1 MQISTSVL
9 PTLTAVTLMRIAVIL
24 LDRTHAH
31 VKQDS
36 QEMDSHA
43 LVSRL
48 SIILFVRYVSFLSE
62 PTATTAMQE
71 SFVLFS
77 PVTVKVL
84 VWQKFELISV
94 LTVSSKQK
102 EKRSQA
108 ASLYHKCN
116 DGDCSNLRSFF

>member
-9 PTLTAVTLMRIAVIL
+9 QTLTAVTLLPYVAIR

-48 SIILFVRYVSFLSE
+48 STILFV
-62 PTATTAMQE
+62 
-71 SFVLFS
+71 
-77 PVTVKVL
+77 
-84 VWQKFELISV
+84 
-94 LTVSSKQK
+94 
-102 EKRSQA
+102 
-108 ASLYHKCN
+108 
-116 DGDCSNLRSFF
+116 

>member
-9 PTLTAVTLMRIAVIL
+9 PTLTAATLMQYVAIR

-31 VKQDS
+31 VKQDL

-43 LVSRL
+43 LVSHL

-77 PVTVKVL
+77 PFTVKGL
-84 VWQKFELISV
+84 VRLEFILIFV
-94 LTVSSKQK
+94 LTI
-102 EKRSQA
+102 
-108 ASLYHKCN
+108 
-116 DGDCSNLRSFF
+116 

>member
-1 MQISTSVL
+1 MQISTSV
-9 PTLTAVTLMRIAVIL
+9 PQTLTAVTLMQYAAIR

-36 QEMDSHA
+36 LEMDSHA

-48 SIILFVRYVSFLSE
+48 RIILFVRYVFFLSE

-77 PVTVKVL
+77 PFTVKGL
-84 VWQKFELISV
+84 VRLEFILILV
-94 LTVSSKQK
+94 LTI
-102 EKRSQA
+102 
-108 ASLYHKCN
+108 
-116 DGDCSNLRSFF
+116 

>member
-1 MQISTSVL
+1 MQISTSV
-9 PTLTAVTLMRIAVIL
+9 PQTLTAVTLMQYAAIR

-36 QEMDSHA
+36 LEMDSHA

-48 SIILFVRYVSFLSE
+48 SIIFFVRYVCFLSE

-77 PVTVKVL
+77 PFTVKGL
-84 VWQKFELISV
+84 VRLEFILILV
-94 LTVSSKQK
+94 LTI
-102 EKRSQA
+102 
-108 ASLYHKCN
+108 
-116 DGDCSNLRSFF
+116 

>member
-9 PTLTAVTLMRIAVIL
+9 QTLTAVTLMPYVAIR

-71 SFVLFS
+71 SFELFS
-77 PVTVKVL
+77 PFTVKGL
-84 VWQKFELISV
+84 VRLEFILILV

-102 EKRSQA
+102 EKRSKA
-108 ASLYHKCN
+108 ASLYDKCN

>member
-9 PTLTAVTLMRIAVIL
+9 QTLTAVTLMPYVAIR

-36 QEMDSHA
+36 QEMDSDA

-62 PTATTAMQE
+62 LTATTAMQE

-77 PVTVKVL
+77 PFTVKVL
-84 VWQKFELISV
+84 VRLEFILSLV
-94 LTVSSKQK
+94 LTI
-102 EKRSQA
+102 
-108 ASLYHKCN
+108 
-116 DGDCSNLRSFF
+116 

>member
-9 PTLTAVTLMRIAVIL
+9 PTLTAVTLMQYVAIR

-77 PVTVKVL
+77 PFTVKVL
-84 VWQKFELISV
+84 VRLEFILSLV
-94 LTVSSKQK
+94 LTI
-102 EKRSQA
+102 
-108 ASLYHKCN
+108 
-116 DGDCSNLRSFF
+116 

>member
-9 PTLTAVTLMRIAVIL
+9 QTLTAVTLMPYVAIR

-77 PVTVKVL
+77 PFTVKVL
-84 VWQKFELISV
+84 VRLEFILSLV
-94 LTVSSKQK
+94 LTI
-102 EKRSQA
+102 
-108 ASLYHKCN
+108 
-116 DGDCSNLRSFF
+116 

>member
-9 PTLTAVTLMRIAVIL
+9 PTLTAATLMQYVAIR

-31 VKQDS
+31 VKQDL

-48 SIILFVRYVSFLSE
+48 SIILFVRHVSFLSE

-77 PVTVKVL
+77 PFAVKVL
-84 VWQKFELISV
+84 VRLEFILSLV
-94 LTVSSKQK
+94 LTI
-102 EKRSQA
+102 
-108 ASLYHKCN
+108 
-116 DGDCSNLRSFF
+116 